1 MYLFKKIVSPV
12 FLPVSLGLEI
22 LWVGL
27 ILIWFRP
34 QRQLGKWLLLTGVI
48 VLTLLSL
55 HPVSNALLWPLES
68 QYPPL
73 MVQPKG
79 EGESFVQTRNVKWVV
94 VLSGGGAERPGYP
107 LASQLSSATVLR
119 LVEGIA
125 LYQKLPGVK
134 LLISGSMG
142 EAVLMHQFVLI
153 FGVPREDVVVESN
166 SRDTKDQSRFIA
178 DIVEKE
184 VLVLVTEASHMPRS
198 MALFRKQGLS
208 PIAAPVGHRIGQS
221 TEFQWWDL
229 FPSAESLKVAE
240 RAFYEYLGLGWA
252 ALRGQI

>member
-1 MYLFKKIVSPV
+1 MYLFKKIFSRLFFPV
-12 FLPVSLGLEI
+12 PLSLELI
-22 LWVGL
+22 WVGL
-27 ILIWFRP
+27 ILVWLRP
-34 QRQLGKWLLLTGVI
+34 QRQMGKWILSGGVVI
-48 VLTLLSL
+48 FTLLSF
-55 HPVSNALLWPLES
+55 HPISNALLEPLES
-68 QYPPL
+68 QYLPL
-73 MVQPKG
+73 KVQSPNA
-79 EGESFVQTRNVKWVV
+79 GESIVETRHVKWVV

-134 LLISGSMG
+134 MLISGSTG
-142 EAVLMHQFVLI
+142 EAVLMHQFVLT

-184 VLVLVTEASHMPRS
+184 ALVLVTEASHMPRS

-229 FPSAESLKVAE
+229 VPSAESLKVAE